1 MISHFLSQSALTKS
15 LIYFVILEISSY
27 FAQKFKD
34 AMYPTGTKII

>member
-27 FAQKFKD
+27 FAQNLK
-34 AMYPTGTKII
+34 MLCILQEQR